1 MYIKDTSLL
10 SSINADYFKLLFW
23 KHRGKTKLVNCLNGM
38 ILINMSSLL
47 DPISIISKSPS
58 NAFIKSDNKC
68 IWENHKCILS
78 REKKKKSLN
87 SGWFCFHLYIIGNGI
102 LWTNFMK
109 HAEVLFTLVKRNWC
123 PFSFLARS
131 SLVFSKIIF

>member
-78 REKKKKSLN
+78 RGKKKIPQ
-87 SGWFCFHLYIIGNGI
+87 FCMILFPFIHYWEWNFVDQFHE
-102 LWTNFMK
+102 T
-109 HAEVLFTLVKRNWC
+109 C
-123 PFSFLARS
+123 
-131 SLVFSKIIF
+131 